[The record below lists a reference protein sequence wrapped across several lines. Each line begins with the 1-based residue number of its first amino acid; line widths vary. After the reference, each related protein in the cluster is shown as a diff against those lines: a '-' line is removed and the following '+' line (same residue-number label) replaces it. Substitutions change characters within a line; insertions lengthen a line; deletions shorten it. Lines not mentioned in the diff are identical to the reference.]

1 MAGGGKIQIKG
12 GVASKNEAQVIDG
25 ALLVTAVG
33 GVPGGGA
40 ARFQT
45 NFYGEDAGAAVTEV
59 NLMEEN
65 LVIGIPVARA
75 LQAGNVAVI
84 FRRDGGAAPGNWTL
98 RLFRND
104 VEQATFAVA
113 TT

>member
-45 NFYGEDAGAAVTEV
+45 NFYGEDAGAGVIEV
-59 NLMEEN
+59 GLMGDN
-65 LVIGIPVARA
+65 TVIGIPIARA
-75 LQAGNVAVI
+75 LQNGNVAVI
-84 FRRDGGAAPGNWTL
+84 FRRAGGAPPGDWTL
-98 RLFRND
+98 RLFRNG
-104 VEQATFAVA
+104 VEAATFAVA